1 MESQKDLGA
10 KGAEQLARRATTSSG
25 GGDVA
30 PLTWDQNTPPQ
41 AGLDLD
47 TPEGTE
53 PTPMFETADLGEGFG
68 DSEGERTVIQ
78 SATPYDLRP
87 KFTGRGNALQQLQA
101 LVDKAFTQKQIA
113 FAVVIGEPGMGK
125 SRIVSELVA
134 RVALS
139 KVQRLIGRTPAARFT
154 LPVHLPSVHLALAA
168 ESAIPQASGP
178 QHGTLK
184 HTQLETSWPC
194 PIAIVAPCDQNLLGQ
209 RRPTTTTRASPGSSV

>member
-10 KGAEQLARRATTSSG
+10 NGAEQLVGRKPTSSG

-30 PLTWDQNTPPQ
+30 PLTWDRNTPPPPG
-41 AGLDLD
+41 GLDLD

-87 KFTGRGNALQQLQA
+87 KFTGRGNALQQLQV
-101 LVDKAFTQKQIA
+101 LVDKAFTQKQVA

-134 RVALS
+134 RE
-139 KVQRLIGRTPAARFT
+139 KTK
-154 LPVHLPSVHLALAA
+154 
-168 ESAIPQASGP
+168 IP
-178 QHGTLK
+178 
-184 HTQLETSWPC
+184 
-194 PIAIVAPCDQNLLGQ
+194 NL
-209 RRPTTTTRASPGSSV
+209 